1 MPFKRGV
8 ESSILSAPSPR
19 ALLGRLPRLSH
30 FESMRSG
37 PPSSATIGRGLPAR
51 QAIGWP
57 RCMGQRR
64 RYTTVSRSVKS
75 VCRSSFSLPLVR
87 HRKGPCGRLLR
98 AGLPLVDNPL
108 PVVIA
113 DDDPDIREMVR
124 TALQLD
130 GFHVLEASNGQT
142 AWELILARRPVVVLA
157 DVRIPG
163 IGGLELTARIKAHGY
178 HETKVILFTG
188 GMG

>member
-1 MPFKRGV
+1 M
-8 ESSILSAPSPR
+8 
-19 ALLGRLPRLSH
+19 
-30 FESMRSG
+30 
-37 PPSSATIGRGLPAR
+37 
-51 QAIGWP
+51 
-57 RCMGQRR
+57 
-64 RYTTVSRSVKS
+64 
-75 VCRSSFSLPLVR
+75 R
-87 HRKGPCGRLLR
+87 HRRGPCGRLLR
-98 AGLPLVDNPL
+98 AGLPLVDNSL

-157 DVRIPG
+157 DVQMPG

-188 GMG
+188 GMATEKQAQMAGADAYVTKSAPLSELRAAVRRLCPRTA

>member
-1 MPFKRGV
+1 MALLYGPTSQVVPQFH
-8 ESSILSAPSPR
+8 APSNLFADPPFR
-19 ALLGRLPRLSH
+19 SLWCGTGRDLAVGYCVQV
-30 FESMRSG
+30 F
-37 PPSSATIGRGLPAR
+37 
-51 QAIGWP
+51 
-57 RCMGQRR
+57 
-64 RYTTVSRSVKS
+64 
-75 VCRSSFSLPLVR
+75 
-87 HRKGPCGRLLR
+87 
-98 AGLPLVDNPL
+98 PLVDNPL

-157 DVRIPG
+157 DVQMPG

-188 GMG
+188 GMATEKQAQMAGADAYVTKSAPLSELRAAVRRLCPRTA

>member
-1 MPFKRGV
+1 M
-8 ESSILSAPSPR
+8 
-19 ALLGRLPRLSH
+19 
-30 FESMRSG
+30 
-37 PPSSATIGRGLPAR
+37 
-51 QAIGWP
+51 
-57 RCMGQRR
+57 
-64 RYTTVSRSVKS
+64 
-75 VCRSSFSLPLVR
+75 
-87 HRKGPCGRLLR
+87 
-98 AGLPLVDNPL
+98 DNPPAVL
-108 PVVIA
+108 IA

-157 DVRIPG
+157 DVQMPG

-188 GMG
+188 GMATEKQAQMAGADAYVTKSAPLSELRAAVRRLCPRTA

>member
-1 MPFKRGV
+1 M
-8 ESSILSAPSPR
+8 
-19 ALLGRLPRLSH
+19 
-30 FESMRSG
+30 
-37 PPSSATIGRGLPAR
+37 
-51 QAIGWP
+51 
-57 RCMGQRR
+57 
-64 RYTTVSRSVKS
+64 
-75 VCRSSFSLPLVR
+75 
-87 HRKGPCGRLLR
+87 R

-157 DVRIPG
+157 DVQMPG

-188 GMG
+188 GMATQKQAQMAGADAYVTKSAPLSELRAAVRRLCPRTA

>member
-1 MPFKRGV
+1 
-8 ESSILSAPSPR
+8 
-19 ALLGRLPRLSH
+19 
-30 FESMRSG
+30 
-37 PPSSATIGRGLPAR
+37 
-51 QAIGWP
+51 
-57 RCMGQRR
+57 
-64 RYTTVSRSVKS
+64 
-75 VCRSSFSLPLVR
+75 
-87 HRKGPCGRLLR
+87 LR
-98 AGLPLVDNPL
+98 AGLPLADNPL

-142 AWELILARRPVVVLA
+142 AWELILARRPVVVLV
-157 DVRIPG
+157 DVQMPG

-188 GMG
+188 GMATEKQAQMAGADAYVTKSAPLSELRAAVRRLCPRTA

>member
-1 MPFKRGV
+1 
-8 ESSILSAPSPR
+8 
-19 ALLGRLPRLSH
+19 
-30 FESMRSG
+30 
-37 PPSSATIGRGLPAR
+37 
-51 QAIGWP
+51 
-57 RCMGQRR
+57 
-64 RYTTVSRSVKS
+64 
-75 VCRSSFSLPLVR
+75 
-87 HRKGPCGRLLR
+87 LR
-98 AGLPLVDNPL
+98 AGLPLADNPL

-142 AWELILARRPVVVLA
+142 AWELLARRPVVVLA
-157 DVRIPG
+157 DVQMPG

-188 GMG
+188 GMATEKQAQMAGADAYVTKSAPLSELRAAVRRLCPCTA

>member
-1 MPFKRGV
+1 M
-8 ESSILSAPSPR
+8 A
-19 ALLGRLPRLSH
+19 
-30 FESMRSG
+30 
-37 PPSSATIGRGLPAR
+37 
-51 QAIGWP
+51 

-142 AWELILARRPVVVLA
+142 AWELILARRPAVVLA
-157 DVRIPG
+157 DVQMPG

-188 GMG
+188 GMATEKQAQMAGADAYVTKSAPLSELRAAVRRLCPRTA

>member
-19 ALLGRLPRLSH
+19 ALLGRLRRLSH
-30 FESMRSG
+30 VESMRS
-37 PPSSATIGRGLPAR
+37 
-51 QAIGWP
+51 
-57 RCMGQRR
+57 
-64 RYTTVSRSVKS
+64 
-75 VCRSSFSLPLVR
+75 
-87 HRKGPCGRLLR
+87 
-98 AGLPLVDNPL
+98 GLPLVDNPL

-157 DVRIPG
+157 DVQMPG

-178 HETKVILFTG
+178 HETKVIRFTG
-188 GMG
+188 GMATEKQAQMAGAEADGTNSAPLSELRAAVRRLCPRTA

>member
-1 MPFKRGV
+1 
-8 ESSILSAPSPR
+8 
-19 ALLGRLPRLSH
+19 
-30 FESMRSG
+30 
-37 PPSSATIGRGLPAR
+37 
-51 QAIGWP
+51 
-57 RCMGQRR
+57 MGQRR
-64 RYTTVSRSVKS
+64 RGYH
-75 VCRSSFSLPLVR
+75 SFTLRQICLPILLFAPSGAAQE
-87 HRKGPCGRLLR
+87 GPCGRLLR

-157 DVRIPG
+157 DVQMPG
-163 IGGLELTARIKAHGY
+163 IGGLELTARIKAHAY

-188 GMG
+188 GMATEKQAQMAGADAYVTKSAPLSELRAAVRRLCPRTA